1 MKKILYIGHE
11 YHLKTRSTI
20 FIQEILSSRYD
31 LETFSI
37 DPNQENIDGLINIDL
52 EKYQL
57 IVLLQVDYL
66 ASYFLKRNKP
76 TVVIPMY
83 DASGNL
89 NESHW
94 KAINRSLVVS
104 FSFMIHNRVQQL
116 GLDSI
121 YLKYFPKNDTK
132 AKNLERKPEQKLK
145 VFFWERLP
153 DSKINEKNII
163 KLINNLPI
171 ETLYIHEAH
180 DPGRNKLRLDNID
193 QNFKIIRSK
202 WFDNKNDLIDI
213 ISNTDLYIAPRY
225 SEGIGQGF
233 LEAMSLGCCVI
244 ANDDSTHNEYIKNWE
259 NGILV
264 NFYNENFGSL
274 NADIATIRT
283 ICSNALNDANLLRKS
298 WEDFYKDIFIRGID
312 EYISNFLVID
322 SKESLRP
329 KNVDKLLA
337 TAELK
342 KLCYAHVN
350 WGEYYLFL
358 ENIINESKNEL
369 LDFDDRSIIK
379 KVNSL
384 EKNGKIDEARLI
396 LKESCQKYSEENI
409 YQLILK
415 KFDERVNSN

>member
-20 FIQEILSSRYD
+20 FIQEILSSRYN

-37 DPNQENIDGLINIDL
+37 DPNQGNIDGLINIDL
-52 EKYQL
+52 EKYEL

-89 NESHW
+89 NDSHW
-94 KAINRSLVVS
+94 KAINRSLVIS
-104 FSFMIHNRVQQL
+104 FSLMIHNRVQL
-116 GLDSI
+116 FGLESI
-121 YLKYFPKNDTK
+121 YVKYFPQTNRK
-132 AKNLERKPEQKLK
+132 AKNIESNPENKLK

-163 KLINNLPI
+163 KLIKNLPI

-180 DPGRNKLRLDNID
+180 DPGRRKLNLEEKNY
-193 QNFKIIRSK
+193 NFKIIRSK
-202 WFDNKNDLIDI
+202 WFNDKDDLINI
-213 ISNTDLYIAPRY
+213 ISNADIYIAPRF

-244 ANDDSTHNEYIKNWE
+244 ANDDSTHNEYIKNWV

-264 NFYNENFGSL
+264 DFYNFNSESL
-274 NADIATIRT
+274 NTDIDTIRT
-283 ICSNALNDANLLRKS
+283 ICRNALNDANFLRNS

-312 EYISNFLVID
+312 EYISNFALID

-337 TAELK
+337 SEELK
-342 KLCYAHVN
+342 KLCKAHVDWN
-350 WGEYYLFL
+350 EYYLFI
-358 ENIINESKNEL
+358 EPIINDCENEL
-369 LDFDDRSIIK
+369 INFDERSIIK

-384 EKNGKIDEARLI
+384 EKNGKIAEARSI
-396 LKESCQKYSEENI
+396 LQESCLKYSEKNI

-415 KFDERVNSN
+415 NFDERVNSN